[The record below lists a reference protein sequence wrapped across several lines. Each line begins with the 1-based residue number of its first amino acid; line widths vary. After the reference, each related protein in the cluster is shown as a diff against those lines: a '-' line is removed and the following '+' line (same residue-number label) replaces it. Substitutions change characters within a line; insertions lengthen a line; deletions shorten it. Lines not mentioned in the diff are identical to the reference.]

1 MKQEFISGKW
11 TIIIFVFFFSMVIVH
26 HIKRT
31 ERTVDRIE
39 QKIDKVGQKMFGGIK
54 IIKN

>member
-39 QKIDKVGQKMFGGIK
+39 QKIDKIEQKKFGENGK
-54 IIKN
+54 

>member
-31 ERTVDRIE
+31 ERTVDMIK
-39 QKIDKVGQKMFGGIK
+39 QKIDKIEQKKFEGNGK
-54 IIKN
+54 